1 MAGDAAARA
10 RDLVSFFRRGDID
23 AIFCARGGFGS
34 IQILPYLSD
43 EIRNYPK
50 IFAGYSDIT
59 VLLNWLLQKCGMVTF
74 HAPMVAMD
82 LASGLT
88 ARSEA
93 QLWETL
99 TGERK
104 SWEVK
109 LGEIIRPGR
118 SEAQMMGGCLSM
130 LVTTLATPYEI
141 DTKGMLLF
149 LEDVGE
155 KPYRIERM
163 LTHLKMAGKLDGLA
177 GVLLGDFAGCE
188 GDGPRD
194 VRQVVG
200 EIFAAA
206 PYPVMMGFTAGH
218 GEDNLTLPFGVKMAL
233 DGHNGTLALI
243 ESPVA

>member
-1 MAGDAAARA
+1 MAR
-10 RDLVSFFRRGDID
+10 
-23 AIFCARGGFGS
+23 
-34 IQILPYLSD
+34 
-43 EIRNYPK
+43 
-50 IFAGYSDIT
+50 
-59 VLLNWLLQKCGMVTF
+59 
-74 HAPMVAMD
+74 
-82 LASGLT
+82 ASGLT

-99 TGERK
+99 TGETK
-104 SWEVK
+104 TWKVK

-118 SEAQMMGGCLSM
+118 SEARMMGGCLSM

-200 EIFAAA
+200 EICAAA
-206 PYPVMMGFTAGH
+206 PYPVTMGFAAGH

-233 DGHNGTLALI
+233 DGYNGTLALI
-243 ESPVA
+243 ESP